1 MKFVR
6 DANEKGTTIVLDDHS
21 FINCQFVDCQ
31 LLYSGGDYAWD
42 KTTFDNCQLAFQGAA
57 NRTAT
62 LLETFGLYKP
72 HDKPIQ
78 PPSGT
83 TVH

>member
-6 DANEKGTTIVLDDHS
+6 DANEKGTTVILDEHS
-21 FINCQFVDCQ
+21 FVNCRFVDCKVI
-31 LLYSGGDYAWD
+31 YAGGDYAWEN
-42 KTTFDNCQLAFQGAA
+42 TTFVNCQLAFQGAA
-57 NRTAT
+57 GRTAA
-62 LLETFGLYKP
+62 LLQNFGLYKP
-72 HDKPIQ
+72 QDKPIQ